1 MCLLEASRYAFAYM
15 VRVNGQYDL
24 AGFQN
29 LTAKLGETGGVKNL
43 FFSEKSENMDAAAT
57 FDVRTDLSKE
67 SLRAIL
73 ASVSGVT
80 SVNVEDNG
88 PRSSETEEAYEEE

>member
-1 MCLLEASRYAFAYM
+1 MCLLEATRYAFAYM

-24 AGFQN
+24 AGFQS

-57 FDVRTDLSKE
+57 FDVRTDLSKG

-73 ASVSGVT
+73 TSVSGVT

-88 PRSSETEEAYEEE
+88 PRNTTAEEAHD